1 MNEYF
6 HQKMFDF
13 VERSVAGIFSKN
25 FSQLDE
31 SGLPFFSKEM

>member
-13 VERSVAGIFSKN
+13 VEKSVPVILSKN
-25 FSQLDE
+25 HFQLDE
-31 SGLPFFSKEM
+31 SDLPFF